1 MPEGQQPD
9 RKSRDNTHLTD
20 ADWQERQR
28 SRERRKVIGLLV
40 IVLFIV
46 VLAFL
51 RFGRT
56 IPWGA
61 R

>member
-1 MPEGQQPD
+1 MLPD
-9 RKSRDNTHLTD
+9 ERECELNRRHL
-20 ADWQERQR
+20 A
-28 SRERRKVIGLLV
+28 RERRKVIGLLV
-40 IVLFIV
+40 IVLILL

-51 RFGRT
+51 RFGKT

>member
-1 MPEGQQPD
+1 MSQGPLNRRFDSDTLQAQAKWEA
-9 RKSRDNTHLTD
+9 RH
-20 ADWQERQR
+20 R
-28 SRERRKVIGLLV
+28 SRERRKLIGLLA
-40 IVLFIV
+40 IVLFIL

-51 RFGRT
+51 RFGKT

>member
-1 MPEGQQPD
+1 VSQGQPD
-9 RKSRDNTHLTD
+9 RKFSDT
-20 ADWQERQR
+20 RQTQAEWEARHR
-28 SRERRKVIGLLV
+28 SRERRKLFGLLV
-40 IVLFIV
+40 IVLLIL

-51 RFGRT
+51 RFGKT